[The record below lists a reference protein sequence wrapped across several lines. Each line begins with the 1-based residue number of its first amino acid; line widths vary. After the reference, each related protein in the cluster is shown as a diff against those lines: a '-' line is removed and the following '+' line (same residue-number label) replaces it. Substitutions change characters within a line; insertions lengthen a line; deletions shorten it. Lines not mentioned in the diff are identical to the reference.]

1 MQRVFRVMTP
11 GWLISFIAVALFVYT
26 CFTLLAPWQLGKNED
41 LKTRNS
47 QLLHSVEAD
56 PVPLTELT
64 ARDAPLDESEWH
76 RVTVTGRYLPE
87 DEVLLR
93 QQAVDGEQVYQ
104 VLTAFRTEGGDDL
117 LINRGWVRVGEN
129 NTVPTYPAA
138 VADPVTITARLR
150 MPTDTPAEP
159 IVLHDRHMVRSIE
172 TSTIGRV
179 LDLDLAGYH
188 LQLPGGQPGSLEPT
202 PIPEVEAGSYLSY
215 GLQWLAFGV
224 LAPIGLGYF
233 LWSEIRERRRQRSQG
248 NDEQGSLGDGAVG
261 PGDRD
266 IDPDVVSGHI
276 AEVDAATEA
285 VAHDRLVTMTVR
297 DRYGTRF
304 EAERRRR
311 LRPRN
316 RLDY

>member
-1 MQRVFRVMTP
+1 MNGVQRVFRVMTP

-117 LINRGWVRVGEN
+117 LINR
-129 NTVPTYPAA
+129 
-138 VADPVTITARLR
+138 
-150 MPTDTPAEP
+150 
-159 IVLHDRHMVRSIE
+159 
-172 TSTIGRV
+172 
-179 LDLDLAGYH
+179 
-188 LQLPGGQPGSLEPT
+188 
-202 PIPEVEAGSYLSY
+202 
-215 GLQWLAFGV
+215 
-224 LAPIGLGYF
+224 
-233 LWSEIRERRRQRSQG
+233 
-248 NDEQGSLGDGAVG
+248 
-261 PGDRD
+261 
-266 IDPDVVSGHI
+266 
-276 AEVDAATEA
+276 
-285 VAHDRLVTMTVR
+285 
-297 DRYGTRF
+297 
-304 EAERRRR
+304 
-311 LRPRN
+311 
-316 RLDY
+316 